1 MRLPHVAVERATG
14 KQRFLA
20 AFGFDPAAL
29 QHDNVVG
36 MLNGG
41 QPVRDDKQ
49 RFASGQLRKA
59 PLNLVLVFGVRKGGG
74 FVENDDRRILQNHA
88 GNGDALL
95 FTAREAFARLA
106 CGRVVALRQLFDE
119 RLALRGTRCRAHLF
133 IGGIRFAEADV
144 FKQGA
149 AEQEVVLRDKA
160 DRLGQLRE
168 RYILDVYA
176 ADGDFACRHVPEP
189 CDQLGNR

>member
-1 MRLPHVAVERATG
+1 
-14 KQRFLA
+14 
-20 AFGFDPAAL
+20 
-29 QHDNVVG
+29 

-95 FTAREAFARLA
+95 FTA
-106 CGRVVALRQLFDE
+106 
-119 RLALRGTRCRAHLF
+119 
-133 IGGIRFAEADV
+133 
-144 FKQGA
+144 
-149 AEQEVVLRDKA
+149 
-160 DRLGQLRE
+160 
-168 RYILDVYA
+168 
-176 ADGDFACRHVPEP
+176 
-189 CDQLGNR
+189 